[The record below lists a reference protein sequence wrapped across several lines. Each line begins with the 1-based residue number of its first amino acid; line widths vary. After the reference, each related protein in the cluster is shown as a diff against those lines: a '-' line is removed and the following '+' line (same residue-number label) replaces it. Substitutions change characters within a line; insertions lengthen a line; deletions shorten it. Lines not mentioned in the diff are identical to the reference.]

1 MDFRFEVMMYSNLE
15 KKNSDAGHIST
26 VHGRYILLQCCRFP
40 IPDLITAR
48 FSIYIFLLWIG
59 ITSPDNFWYV
69 RNVINM

>member
-15 KKNSDAGHIST
+15 KKNFDAGHIST

-48 FSIYIFLLWIG
+48 FSIYIFLL
-59 ITSPDNFWYV
+59 
-69 RNVINM
+69 